1 MHESDI
7 LHALCELSTTDL
19 SDALDRLGIAGQCLG
34 IMPLARSFRLIG
46 RAFTIHYVPVSI
58 ERGTVGDYIDDL
70 GPGDVVVLDN
80 AGRLDATVWGDLLTS
95 TAHRRGVAGTVID
108 GICRDIDRSIEL
120 EYPIYSRGNWM
131 RTGKDRV
138 RVDGINVPVSI
149 GGVRVEPGDYLRGDG
164 DGVVVVPAS
173 RIDVVVSAAQE
184 IHAAE
189 EVIRA
194 GIAEGNDLRSA
205 RAKVS
210 YYDLQK
216 RQEL

>member
-1 MHESDI
+1 
-7 LHALCELSTTDL
+7 
-19 SDALDRLGIAGQCLG
+19 
-34 IMPLARSFRLIG
+34 
-46 RAFTIHYVPVSI
+46 
-58 ERGTVGDYIDDL
+58 
-70 GPGDVVVLDN
+70 
-80 AGRLDATVWGDLLTS
+80 
-95 TAHRRGVAGTVID
+95 
-108 GICRDIDRSIEL
+108 
-120 EYPIYSRGNWM
+120 
-131 RTGKDRV
+131 V